1 MLKPLEK
8 IDKSSVLFVV
18 AAVVFFWIGGLL
30 TTLAPP
36 LLDKSW
42 AKPAPGVKN
51 YAALAAAGD
60 AQAKK
65 ILAGRAIYVA
75 EGCWYCHTQQT
86 RTIEAD
92 TVRSGWRGVR
102 SPVSTPDE
110 FVYDEPHLFGT
121 RRVGPDLSRVGGKYD
136 RQWHVAHFRDPRS
149 LVPGSVMP
157 PFPWIANDPQKLDAL
172 ITYIQTLGRAK
183 DWRPDHDYE
192 E

>member
-1 MLKPLEK
+1 MLKNV
-8 IDKSSVLFVV
+8 DKSSLLFVV
-18 AAVVFFWIGGLL
+18 AAVVFFAIGGLL

-42 AKPAPGVKN
+42 ARPLPNLPN
-51 YAALAAAGD
+51 YPALAAQGD
-60 AQAKK
+60 AHASLVMQ
-65 ILAGRAIYVA
+65 GRAIYVA

-86 RTIEAD
+86 RTLEAD
-92 TVRSGWRGVR
+92 TIRSGWRGQR

-110 FVYDEPHLFGT
+110 FVYDAPHLFGT

-136 RQWHVAHFRDPRS
+136 AQWHTTHFRDPRA

-157 PFPWIANDPQKLDAL
+157 PFPWIANDPQKLPAL
-172 ITYIQTLGRAK
+172 LAYIQSLGRAK
-183 DWRPDHDYE
+183 DWRPEHDYE

>member
-36 LLDKSW
+36 MLDKSW

-51 YAALAAAGD
+51 YAQLAAHGD
-60 AQAKK
+60 LKAKK
-65 ILAGRAIYVA
+65 ILEGRAIYVA

-92 TVRSGWRGVR
+92 TIRSGWRGVR

-183 DWRPDHDYE
+183 DWRPEHDYE

>member
-1 MLKPLEK
+1 MLGK
-8 IDKSSVLFVV
+8 IDKSSALFVV

-30 TTLAPP
+30 TTVAPP
-36 LLDKSW
+36 MLDASW
-42 AKPAPGVKN
+42 ANPAPGLKN
-51 YAALAAAGD
+51 YTVLAAQGD
-60 AQAKK
+60 TVAAQ
-65 ILAGRAIYVA
+65 ILEGRKIYVA

-92 TVRSGWRGVR
+92 TIRSGWRDVR

-110 FVYDEPHLFGT
+110 FVYDAPHMFGT

-136 RQWHVAHFRDPRS
+136 AQWHATHFRDPRS

-157 PFPWIANDPQKLDAL
+157 PFPWIAEDPEKLDAL
-172 ITYIQTLGRAK
+172 VAYIQSLGRAK
-183 DWRPDHDYE
+183 DWRPEQDYE

>member
-1 MLKPLEK
+1 MLSK
-8 IDKSSVLFVV
+8 IDKSSALFIT

-36 LLDKSW
+36 MLDASW
-42 AKPAPGVKN
+42 AKPTAGLKD
-51 YAALAAAGD
+51 YATLAKGGDTEAAAIM
-60 AQAKK
+60 K
-65 ILAGRAIYVA
+65 GRAIYVR

-110 FVYDEPHLFGT
+110 FVYDQPHMFGT

-136 RQWHVAHFRDPRS
+136 HQWHVTHFKDPRS

-157 PFPWIANDPQKLDAL
+157 PFPWIAASPDEIEAL
-172 ITYIQTLGRAK
+172 VAYVQSLGRVK
-183 DWRPDHDYE
+183 DWRPAQDYE
-192 E
+192 Q

>member
-1 MLKPLEK
+1 MFSK
-8 IDKSSVLFVV
+8 IDKSSLLF
-18 AAVVFFWIGGLL
+18 AIGATVFFWIGGLL

-36 LLDKSW
+36 LLDASW
-42 AKPAPGVKN
+42 AKPAAGLKD
-51 YAALAAAGD
+51 YATLAASGD
-60 AQAKK
+60 AQAG
-65 ILAGRAIYVA
+65 LVMQGRAIYVR

-92 TVRSGWRGVR
+92 TIRSGWRDVR

-110 FVYDEPHLFGT
+110 FVYDRPHLFGT

-157 PFPWIANDPQKLDAL
+157 PFPWIANNPQELDAL
-172 ITYIQTLGRAK
+172 VAYIQSLGRQK
-183 DWRPDHDYE
+183 DWRPGHDYE